1 MARQR
6 RKQDSDTDRGPA
18 QIGRKGPD
26 GEVVLSTKDAA
37 RVCKVALSTV
47 VYWFDK
53 GLIKGYR
60 TPGGHRRIF
69 LKDLHEFMRIHEI
82 PITGRLPGEKF
93 RVLVV
98 DDQPEVVQF
107 FERALAEVDGDIEV
121 ATAQNGFLAGR
132 LLTTFRPNLVFLDIV
147 MPTLDG
153 FEVCKLIRDE
163 ADLRDIEV
171 IAVTGHDTPQNV
183 QKILEA
189 GASLVL
195 RKPVRVS
202 DIKSIVRS
210 RLEADI

>member
-6 RKQDSDTDRGPA
+6 RKQDRESGRESS
-18 QIGRKGPD
+18 QLGRKGPD

-37 RVCKVALSTV
+37 RICKVALSTV

-69 LKDLHEFMRIHEI
+69 LKDLHEFMRVHEI

-98 DDQPEVVQF
+98 DDQVDVIQF
-107 FERALAEVDGDIEV
+107 FERALSQVEGDIEV

-195 RKPVRVS
+195 RKPVRLS
-202 DIKSIVRS
+202 DIHSIVRS
-210 RLEADI
+210 RLEEGV